1 MQPTETTMSNAIPS
15 RPRQLQQR
23 RVVAIVASQYNA
35 EFVEGLT
42 THAQREFGV
51 LLPNSTVQVF
61 QVPGAFEIPLVVQE
75 IAERGTFSAI
85 LALGVIIQGET
96 RHAGLVAESVTH
108 ALIDLSLRF
117 RVPVIHEVLLL
128 ENEEQA
134 RKRCLEEEI
143 NRGTEAARVAVR
155 MIEAMVEARNVR

>member
-1 MQPTETTMSNAIPS
+1 
-15 RPRQLQQR
+15 
-23 RVVAIVASQYNA
+23 
-35 EFVEGLT
+35 
-42 THAQREFGV
+42 
-51 LLPNSTVQVF
+51 
-61 QVPGAFEIPLVVQE
+61 
-75 IAERGTFSAI
+75 
-85 LALGVIIQGET
+85 
-96 RHAGLVAESVTH
+96 VTH

-155 MIEAMVEARNVR
+155 MIEAMIEARNVK